1 MGIPRGSARLLIE
14 EAKSRPFS
22 GSVLQLGRS
31 SVYFGWRDL
40 ERWAGKHRFALR
52 AVEPAP
58 SHDPRLAAQ
67 GCIADAT
74 LFRALGFDEVRSCDV
89 EAWEGADY
97 LFDLNGEVPAELHG
111 RFDVVFETGTIVQVF
126 DLPRVLHNL
135 HRLLRAGGRVIHCA
149 VPSNNHMDLGFYM
162 LSPTFFADY
171 YQANGYRIE
180 TQYLCEYFAWW
191 LDGRLYSDRWR
202 GLGLRARPAR
212 SPELRTLRRRTGRD
226 LSGGDQARDEHRRR
240 QPSARPVPRRV
251 EGLPRRLRRW
261 RRRRGRERCAQ
272 GRRARIGPRACTRE
286 EHHRTAHCSR
296 AQACRRV
303 CTAHAAEGPAPA
315 KDAGVT
321 GGKAGQQA
329 AQSAP
334 HRISRASTSSL
345 CLPYA
350 DCRVLTAFP

>member
-40 ERWAGKHRFALR
+40 ERWAGKSGLR
-52 AVEPAP
+52 LRSVEPAP

-89 EAWEGADY
+89 EPWEGADY
-97 LFDLNGEVPAELHG
+97 LFDLNGEVPAELQG

-135 HRLLRAGGRVIHCA
+135 HRLLRPGGRVIHCA

-191 LDGRLYSDRWR
+191 LDGRLYTDRWR
-202 GLGLRARPAR
+202 VWDYAPGLLDHLSYGRYGGAQAATFLVATKLETSTGGVSPQLGQYRGAWKAYRSDSTEGAAAAVETAGRADRTTGGALERSLVRSVSGRRIAVALKRVVEGAR
-212 SPELRTLRRRTGRD
+212 RLLPRD
-226 LSGGDQARDEHRRR
+226 L
-240 QPSARPVPRRV
+240 
-251 EGLPRRLRRW
+251 
-261 RRRRGRERCAQ
+261 
-272 GRRARIGPRACTRE
+272 
-286 EHHRTAHCSR
+286 
-296 AQACRRV
+296 
-303 CTAHAAEGPAPA
+303 PAP
-315 KDAGVT
+315 KM
-321 GGKAGQQA
+321 
-329 AQSAP
+329 
-334 HRISRASTSSL
+334 
-345 CLPYA
+345 
-350 DCRVLTAFP
+350 RV